1 MDDKAKIP
9 VGEPACADV
18 ATCHMNK
25 SLTKSKVNL
34 ESTDYNY
41 HCGNITPS
49 VNLLCNIPESASESF
64 YSEQIYVGLK
74 GSVFKHLNQY
84 SMPLNWSTSYD
95 PNWNPKF
102 LPIWYCSQMVVR
114 TITWPFWRMYTVNVF
129 WCSGPWHPKCWKTC
143 TKTKLQ

>member
-1 MDDKAKIP
+1 MDDKANIP

-49 VNLLCNIPESASESF
+49 VNLVCNIPESASESF

-74 GSVFKHLNQY
+74 SSVFQASEPVQHAIELIHVLRSELKSKIPPYLVLFAGGGADHN
-84 SMPLNWSTSYD
+84 MT
-95 PNWNPKF
+95 F
-102 LPIWYCSQMVVR
+102 L
-114 TITWPFWRMYTVNVF
+114 TNVH
-129 WCSGPWHPKCWKTC
+129 C
-143 TKTKLQ
+143 